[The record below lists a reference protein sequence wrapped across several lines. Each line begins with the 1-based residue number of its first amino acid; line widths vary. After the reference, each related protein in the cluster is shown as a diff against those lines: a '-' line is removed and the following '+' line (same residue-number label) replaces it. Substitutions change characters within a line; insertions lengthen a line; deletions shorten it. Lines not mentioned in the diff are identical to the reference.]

1 MKRLILLFLWIFLL
15 IFSLSSFYISYSA
28 FNEER
33 TQKITN
39 NFGTFFL
46 AIPENK
52 VVILPNPEFTIIKV
66 RKSGQIFMSANAVK
80 PFDPKLYSGFKRS
93 FDGTLVEVYIKNAT
107 LDDFI
112 MFLVAN
118 PVFGGL
124 LAFVMLLYVAF
135 FYFTVNE
142 LKEVKVIKKAEKEL
156 PFDPKEVVN
165 SLKALKVLL
174 HTEKIL
180 KEESVEKAKT
190 ILDETI
196 KKLENK

>member
-39 NFGTFFL
+39 NFGTFLL

>member
-1 MKRLILLFLWIFLL
+1 MKKLIFLLLWIFLL
-15 IFSLSSFYISYSA
+15 IFSLSSFYVSYSA

-33 TQKITN
+33 TQKIAIN
-39 NFGTFFL
+39 LGAFLL

-52 VVILPNPEFTIIKV
+52 IVILPHPELTIIKV
-66 RKSGQIFMSANAVK
+66 QKNGQIFMSANAVK
-80 PFDPKLYSGFKRS
+80 PFDPKLYSGFKRN
-93 FDGTLVEVYIKNAT
+93 FDGTKVEVYVKKAT
-107 LDDFI
+107 LDDFF
-112 MFLVAN
+112 MFLATN

-124 LAFVMLLYVAF
+124 LAFVFVIYISF

-142 LKEVKVIKKAEKEL
+142 LREVKVIKKAEKE
-156 PFDPKEVVN
+156 PSFDKKEVLN

-180 KEESVEKAKT
+180 KEESVEKAKS

>member
-1 MKRLILLFLWIFLL
+1 MKKLILLLLWIFLL
-15 IFSLSSFYISYSA
+15 TFSLSSFYISYSA

-33 TQKITN
+33 TQKIAGN
-39 NFGTFFL
+39 LGAFLL

-52 VVILPNPEFTIIKV
+52 VVILPNPELTIIKV
-66 RKSGQIFMSANAVK
+66 QKNGQIFMTANAVK
-80 PFDPKLYSGFKRS
+80 PFDPKLYSGFKKS
-93 FDGTLVEVYIKNAT
+93 FNGTLVEVYVKNAT
-107 LDDFI
+107 LDDFF
-112 MFLVAN
+112 MFLVSN
-118 PVFGGL
+118 PTFGGL
-124 LAFVMLLYVAF
+124 LAFVFILYISF

-142 LKEVKVIKKAEKEL
+142 LREVKVIRKAEKEHS
-156 PFDPKEVVN
+156 FDAKEVIN

-180 KEESVEKAKT
+180 KEESVEKAKS